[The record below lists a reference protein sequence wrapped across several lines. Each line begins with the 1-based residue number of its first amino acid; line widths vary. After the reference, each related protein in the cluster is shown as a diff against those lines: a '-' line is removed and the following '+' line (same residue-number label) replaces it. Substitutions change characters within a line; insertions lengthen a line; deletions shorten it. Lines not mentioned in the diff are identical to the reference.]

1 MRANDDS
8 HRHHAN
14 TSAYSRRFFIIMDIP
29 KEDFAD
35 CFAKWKDM
43 SH

>member
-1 MRANDDS
+1 MTRIDITII
-8 HRHHAN
+8 RPLIHAD
-14 TSAYSRRFFIIMDIP
+14 FFIIMDIP